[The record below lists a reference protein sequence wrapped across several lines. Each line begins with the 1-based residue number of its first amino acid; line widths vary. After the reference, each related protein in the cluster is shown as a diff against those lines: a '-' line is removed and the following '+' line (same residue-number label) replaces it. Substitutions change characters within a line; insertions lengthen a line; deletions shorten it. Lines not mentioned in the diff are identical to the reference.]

1 MRERVF
7 IVGGGVIGLSLAWQL
22 SREGLAVTVIERDAI
37 GKATSWAAAGI
48 LPPANFDRATDPIDR
63 LRGFSHQLFPKWAD
77 ELQSITGIDVGLRR
91 CGGWYLADT
100 RGEQASML
108 GMTGYWDELDIR
120 CESVPVADV
129 ARREPAIASWIQNE
143 HANGKA
149 ANEQSAGEK
158 SAWWVPDEYQIRP
171 PRYLQALHQAC
182 LIEGATFIE
191 GVNVSDLY
199 QDGDHAFVTVNDG
212 TRYEAD
218 AVVVCGGAWTGS
230 VADRLQLHQS
240 LIPVRGQ
247 ILLLKTDQPLLK
259 SVVNVGQRYVMCR
272 DDGSTLVGSCEE
284 EVGFQLGTDSETLAA
299 LKSFAVDLIPEL
311 SGAKELASWSGLR
324 PLTFDGFP
332 MIGRVPSMESV
343 YVASGH
349 FRSGF
354 HLSPGT
360 AIAMTQLI
368 LNQTPTI
375 DLGPFRVGKQ
385 QHLS

>member
-1 MRERVF
+1 MKPHVL

-22 SREGLAVTVIERDAI
+22 SRRGVSVTVIERDRI

-48 LPPANFDRATDPIDR
+48 LPPANAAKATDPIDR
-63 LRGFSHQLFPKWAD
+63 LRGVSHALFPQWAD
-77 ELQSITGIDVGLRR
+77 ELRSITGIDVGLRH

-100 RGEQASML
+100 PGETASMI

-120 CESVPVADV
+120 CHRVEAAEVAI
-129 ARREPAIASWIQNE
+129 REPAIADWI
-143 HANGKA
+143 
-149 ANEQSAGEK
+149 AGDDEPPK

-182 LIEGATFIE
+182 LAGGVHFVEGEPVADVQSKSSGGAVIASVIL
-191 GVNVSDLY
+191 GDGSRH
-199 QDGDHAFVTVNDG
+199 DGDAI
-212 TRYEAD
+212 
-218 AVVVCGGAWTGS
+218 VVCGGVWTGS
-230 VADRLQLHQS
+230 VAQRLNLRQA

-247 ILLLKTDQPLLK
+247 ILLLKTATPLLK
-259 SVVNVGQRYVMCR
+259 SVVNVGQRYLMCR

-284 EVGFQLGTDSETLAA
+284 EVGFQLGTDEQTLAELHDFAIA
-299 LKSFAVDLIPEL
+299 LVPDLKNAER
-311 SGAKELASWSGLR
+311 LASWSGLR

-332 MIGRVPSMESV
+332 MIGRVPAMESV

-368 LNQTPTI
+368 LNETPTI
-375 DLGPFRVGKQ
+375 DLDAFRVGKQ
-385 QHLS
+385 QQLVF